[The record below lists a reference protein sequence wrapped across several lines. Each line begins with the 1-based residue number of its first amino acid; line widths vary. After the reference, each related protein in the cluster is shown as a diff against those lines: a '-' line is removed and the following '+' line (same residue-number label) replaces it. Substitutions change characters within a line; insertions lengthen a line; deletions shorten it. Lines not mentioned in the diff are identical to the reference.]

1 MINDI
6 ESGVW
11 PGVCMTR
18 KVAPLDVES
27 VSCSLI
33 FHHPVL
39 AEGEEGGLVDW
50 DQLFIKENFSNVK
63 DVPKVIWLADG
74 QKIRLHDTSPSAR
87 TGW

>member
-18 KVAPLDVES
+18 KVAPLV
-27 VSCSLI
+27 
-33 FHHPVL
+33 
-39 AEGEEGGLVDW
+39 
-50 DQLFIKENFSNVK
+50 IKENFSNVK

-74 QKIRLHDTSPSAR
+74 QKIRLHDTDSTSRGATLRVIHP
-87 TGW
+87 